1 MNLKKK
7 NTRVKESLGDRIL
20 NVIVAVVMI
29 VFCFI
34 IIYPLVYI
42 LSSSFSSGVAITSG
56 RVLLWPVDFTLQGY
70 EIVFK
75 YKQVWTG
82 YANTL
87 FYTFVGTAMNMV
99 VTILASYPLA
109 RRNLRGR
116 KHIMLFFTIT
126 MFFAG
131 GMVPNY
137 MLMSSLKL
145 IDTRWAILLPGLL
158 SVYNMIIMRTF
169 FENSVPYELL
179 EAAKLD
185 GISDFGY
192 LTKILLPLSKPVL
205 AVITL
210 YYAVGHWN
218 NYFRA
223 KLYLND
229 MELMPLQYILRN
241 IMSATQLDPSQIEAN
256 AYMDMLGAV
265 DVMKYALVVVATVPI
280 LVIYP
285 FIQKYFEKGVM
296 VGSVKG

>member
-1 MNLKKK
+1 MKLKKK
-7 NTRVKESLGDRIL
+7 NTRIKESLDDRIL
-20 NVIVAVVMI
+20 NAVVIVIMI
-29 VFCFI
+29 AFCFI

-42 LSSSFSSGVAITSG
+42 LSSSFSSGTAITSG
-56 RVLLWPVDFTLQGY
+56 KVLLWPVDFTLQGY
-70 EIVFK
+70 KIVFQ
-75 YKQVWTG
+75 YKQVWIG

-99 VTILASYPLA
+99 ITILAAYPLA

-116 KHIMLFFTIT
+116 RQIMLLFTIT
-126 MFFAG
+126 MFFSG
-131 GMVPNY
+131 GMVPSY
-137 MLMSSLKL
+137 ILMSQLNL
-145 IDTRWAILLPGLL
+145 IDTRWAILLPGLI

-179 EAAKLD
+179 EASKLD

-192 LTKILLPLSKPVL
+192 MTKILLPLSKSCL

-210 YYAVGHWN
+210 YYAVAHWN
-218 NYFRA
+218 NYFTA

-229 MELMPLQYILRN
+229 TKLMPLQNMLRN
-241 IMSATQLDPSQIEAN
+241 ILTASQLDMSQIESD

-285 FIQKYFEKGVM
+285 FVQKYFEKGVM